1 MPTPTKLSPEVT
13 KTICDAVVR
22 GLPKRHAAALA
33 GISRETLYTW
43 ERDGQAALT
52 RRDAG
57 EEITPHEQELAAFAI
72 AYDRAE
78 AERIGKLIGEMETT
92 DSGAVVS
99 ARQWLLDRGFT
110 REFGAQSKVALTG
123 GDGGAI
129 QHKHDVNSDELLARL
144 EALAARN
151 SGSDEPG

>member
-1 MPTPTKLSPEVT
+1 MATPTKLNAAIT
-13 KTICDAVVR
+13 KTICDAIVR

-43 ERDGQAALT
+43 ERDGQSALT

-57 EEITPHEQELAAFAI
+57 EEISPHEEALAAFAI
-72 AYDRAE
+72 AYDCAE
-78 AERIGKLIGEMETT
+78 AQRIGRLIGEMEQTE
-92 DSGAVVS
+92 SSAVVS

-110 REFGAQSKVALTG
+110 REFGAQSKLALTG

-151 SGSDEPG
+151 SGSDEP